1 MWERSQVERLTGLS
15 RHMIQD
21 LCYHNTKGGGLGFWE
36 PAVSKPGYSRFDEGD
51 LLMFRKTNQLPPVG
65 SVVLCRR
72 DDGLK
77 IKRLGQYNTENG
89 PAYRLVSDNKAKYEP
104 FPADNSVEILA
115 KLVRMN

>member
-1 MWERSQVERLTGLS
+1 M
-15 RHMIQD
+15 
-21 LCYHNTKGGGLGFWE
+21 E
-36 PAVSKPGYSRFDEGD
+36 PSISEGD
-51 LLMFRKTNQLPPVG
+51 LLMFRKLNGNVPPVG

-72 DDGLK
+72 EDGLK

-104 FPADNSVEILA
+104 FPADESVQILA